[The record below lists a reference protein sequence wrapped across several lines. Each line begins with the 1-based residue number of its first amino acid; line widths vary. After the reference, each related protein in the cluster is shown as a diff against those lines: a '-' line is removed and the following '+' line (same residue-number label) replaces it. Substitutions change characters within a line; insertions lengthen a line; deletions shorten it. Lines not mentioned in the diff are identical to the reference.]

1 MGMFA
6 LNEVLKEWK
15 SKGEI
20 VEVSQ
25 LKRMVESC
33 SKYVGYLNLD
43 DPLFFQPKNMINK
56 IHKYL
61 DKTGQPK
68 PVFKG
73 QYIDLI
79 YQSLANS
86 YAEIKRQ
93 LENTTDK
100 KFDCFIISG
109 GANQAEILNQYIA
122 DASNIVV
129 KTGPIE
135 ATIVGNAICQ
145 LIALKQFKDVKEAR
159 QIIKESFDSKIYYP
173 ISHNEWKCTYKQFG
187 KYMKK
192 GGKRK

>member
-1 MGMFA
+1 
-6 LNEVLKEWK
+6 
-15 SKGEI
+15 
-20 VEVSQ
+20 
-25 LKRMVESC
+25 
-33 SKYVGYLNLD
+33 
-43 DPLFFQPKNMINK
+43 MINK

-86 YAEIKRQ
+86 YTEIKRQ